1 MGYWRI
7 VVPNCIFRWMLPH
20 YIKKAQK
27 LDRECLD
34 RVSYY
39 NKLQSQYEFD
49 RRHLSLIKY
58 TIKIKPK
65 AYFFDVYRLI
75 RYFSNRYKIWP
86 LFGDIIG
93 IPEAPAI
100 VKSRPISD
108 NNMNSV
114 LLKLNSIRHFLFI
127 KDPFDFYAKKDKLV
141 WRGNI
146 QSNQTNRILFLNKYI
161 DAHFC
166 NLGQVNKPETGGA
179 FLRPKLSILEQLEY
193 KFVLCLEGND
203 VATNLKWV
211 MSSNSLAVMPKPRY
225 ETWFMEGKLIPDYHY
240 VCIKDDF
247 SDLEEKLNYYL
258 DHEEEALGIIKNAH
272 LYIEKFKDY
281 KQEKLISLLV
291 LEKYFR
297 LQPIEQ

>member
-1 MGYWRI
+1 MCCFLLNNIFGIKKFRSFQFKRNKFLFYLMGYWRI

-146 QSNQTNRILFLNKYI
+146 QSNQTRITSYNVCYTKL
-161 DAHFC
+161 
-166 NLGQVNKPETGGA
+166 
-179 FLRPKLSILEQLEY
+179 LRKG
-193 KFVLCLEGND
+193 KF
-203 VATNLKWV
+203 
-211 MSSNSLAVMPKPRY
+211 
-225 ETWFMEGKLIPDYHY
+225 
-240 VCIKDDF
+240 
-247 SDLEEKLNYYL
+247 
-258 DHEEEALGIIKNAH
+258 
-272 LYIEKFKDY
+272 
-281 KQEKLISLLV
+281 
-291 LEKYFR
+291 
-297 LQPIEQ
+297 